1 MIAYK
6 VVHKKTRYG
15 SNAAGYIAEY
25 NERAFHKTVEKLNL
39 QKFFPVYKKDAIVKQ
54 APKSVGLMAFDSLDR
69 ALCFVYN
76 HDFTA
81 KIIKVEG
88 TPKRKQLNKIIQG
101 CMRIE
106 YLAAEETKEDY
117 YTCAPEGTIFFA
129 KLKVLE

>member
-6 VVHKKTRYG
+6 VVHRKTRYG
-15 SNAAGYIAEY
+15 SNAAGYIEEH
-25 NERAFHKTVEKLNL
+25 NEMLFHETVERLSL

-69 ALCFVYN
+69 ALHFVYN
-76 HDFTA
+76 YDFTA

-88 TPKRKQLNKIIQG
+88 TPKRKQLNRIIQG
-101 CMRIE
+101 CIRIE
-106 YLAAEETKEDY
+106 YLAEEVEDGY
-117 YTCAPEGTIFFA
+117 SISAPEGTIFFA